1 MDNLYTVSE
10 VADKLK
16 ISDKTLRRWED
27 AGRFHPSRTLGNQR
41 RYSLSDIQIL
51 DAIKHNVISDQ
62 ASLLSLDQ
70 AASLMGVS
78 PATIER
84 WEREGK
90 IHPFVTM
97 GATYYPKHRLVDK
110 MTELKADPEILNP
123 PPTFF
128 PSPPPVIERPV
139 TPMKTSPTPLTHPHP
154 SFTLP
159 SSLLTQA
166 LLTLILLLLY
176 HLFFNQ
182 PPSLPDSPAVPG
194 EIQGTSTLAPDPRI
208 DDLITKFSD
217 HLSAEMLKDAKTV
230 PTTTINLAQTAL
242 ITGQTTL
249 PQGKAQISVS
259 HPSLTS
265 TTPVTA
271 TFTSDYAPAK
281 KFWITVTQ
289 GSFTLHTDF
298 PVTADSVFNYSFLSK
313 EATTSGQTTATG
325 L

>member
-51 DAIKHNVISDQ
+51 DAIKHNVIPDQ
-62 ASLLSLDQ
+62 ADLLSVEQ
-70 AASLMGVS
+70 AGSLMGVA
-78 PATIER
+78 PTTIER

-97 GATYYPKHRLVDK
+97 GATYYPKHRLVNK

-123 PPTFF
+123 PPTFL
-128 PSPPPVIERPV
+128 PPPSAAVASAQEAVPTI
-139 TPMKTSPTPLTHPHP
+139 KSLSTPLTHPHS

-194 EIQGTSTLAPDPRI
+194 EVQGTSTLAPDPRL

-217 HLSAEMLKDAKTV
+217 HLSAEMLKDANTV

-242 ITGQTTL
+242 ITGQATL
-249 PQGKAQISVS
+249 PQGKAQVSVS
-259 HPSLTS
+259 HASLTKA
-265 TTPVTA
+265 TPVTA

-313 EATTSGQTTATG
+313 ESTPSASPQP
-325 L
+325 